1 MISAKINVSK
11 ILKDHLFKGEKGTY
25 LDITLIENKEGTDQY
40 GNDYFV
46 VQDLGKEARERGE
59 KGPIL
64 GNAKIRGAKQAAQAP
79 APQHA
84 KPAPNPQHAY
94 DPSDEDVPF

>member
-1 MISAKINVSK
+1 MQGAGMISAKINVSK

-25 LDITLIENKEGTDQY
+25 LDITLIPNKEGTDQY

-46 VQDLGKEARERGE
+46 VQDLGKEAREKGE

-64 GNAKIRGAKQAAQAP
+64 GNAKTRGAKQTTAP
-79 APQHA
+79 KTAA
-84 KPAPNPQHAY
+84 KPAPSAQENL
-94 DPSDEDVPF
+94 DEDVPF

>member
-1 MISAKINVSK
+1 MISAKLNVSK
-11 ILKDHLFKGEKGTY
+11 ILKEHLFKGEKGTY

-46 VQDLGKEARERGE
+46 VQDLGKEAREKGE

-64 GNAKIRGAKQAAQAP
+64 GNAKIRGAKPASAPKAAAP
-79 APQHA
+79 APSA
-84 KPAPNPQHAY
+84 KPAV
-94 DPSDEDVPF
+94 DPDEPLF

>member
-11 ILKDHLFKGEKGTY
+11 ILKEHLFKGEKGTY
-25 LDITLIENKEGTDQY
+25 LDITLIPNKEGTDQY

-46 VQDLGKEARERGE
+46 VQDLGKEAREKGE

-64 GNAKIRGAKQAAQAP
+64 GNAKTRGAKPAAPKTAQAP
-79 APQHA
+79 ATRPKQE
-84 KPAPNPQHAY
+84 NL
-94 DPSDEDVPF
+94 DEDVPF

>member
-1 MISAKINVSK
+1 MISAKLNVSK

-46 VQDLGKEARERGE
+46 VQDLGKEAREKGE

-64 GNAKIRGAKQAAQAP
+64 GNAKIRGKQPAAAQSKSAP
-79 APQHA
+79 AAQ
-84 KPAPNPQHAY
+84 KPV
-94 DPSDEDVPF
+94 DDSDVPF